1 MHVTCAVSEGDSPL
15 KITWLKDGKPLK
27 PREANTHQIG
37 EFDLALRIQSASTA
51 HDGNYTCVA
60 SNDAAKTSRTA
71 SLLVHG
77 TQRSQPIRQM
87 PETLPPRCL
96 VSLSSSLSL
105 PPPPSQREKKLRE
118 SFQIEFLFFIHLAR
132 KTKIFFPS
140 LYMCG
145 FHFWNNISL
154 YFGGIGYFLK
164 SCHSPQN
171 LESRGS
177 RVERIFRTNLHIRV
191 ARPFLFP

>member
-1 MHVTCAVSEGDSPL
+1 MTATILAWRATTPPRHLAQHPSWSMVRSGRSLSGRCRKPSPL
-15 KITWLKDGKPLK
+15 DASFLS
-27 PREANTHQIG
+27 
-37 EFDLALRIQSASTA
+37 LA
-51 HDGNYTCVA
+51 
-60 SNDAAKTSRTA
+60 
-71 SLLVHG
+71 
-77 TQRSQPIRQM
+77 
-87 PETLPPRCL
+87 
-96 VSLSSSLSL
+96 LSL